1 MSTIPTYPPIVAVAV
16 GNTRTRVGFASGKDI
31 HDAQSVE
38 NSDATIVAATVAR
51 LSRGGESGPASAVVV
66 ASVNPTFSEPL
77 IDAIRDAGGPEV
89 ARIGAEI
96 PVLVPMALDDDSTVG
111 QDRLLCAL
119 AAFRRAQQAV
129 VVIDAGTAITVNF
142 VDGEGTFQGGVIA
155 PGLSTMLASLTEKA
169 AALPR
174 LAPQKFDPAR
184 GHFGKDTAH
193 AMQLGVRNAA
203 LGLVRHTIELFA
215 EAYQAYPQIVATGGD
230 AILLFD
236 GDEVVEHIV
245 PDLQLLGIVEA
256 WKDANAD
263 QLDGDD

>member
-31 HDAQSVE
+31 HDAQALE
-38 NSDATIVAATVAR
+38 NSDPSIVAATVAR
-51 LSRGGESGPASAVVV
+51 LCRGGESGPASAVVMS
-66 ASVNPTFSEPL
+66 SVNPRFSVPL
-77 IDAIRDAGGPEV
+77 AEALGESGCAEV
-89 ARIGAEI
+89 ARVGSD
-96 PVLVPMALDDDSTVG
+96 VPILMPTALDDDSTVG
-111 QDRLLCAL
+111 QDRMLCGL
-119 AAFRRAQQAV
+119 AAYRRAQQAV

-155 PGLSTMLASLTEKA
+155 PGLSTMLASLTEKT

-174 LAPQKFDPAR
+174 LAPQKFDPSR
-184 GHFGKDTAH
+184 GPFGKDTSH

-203 LGLVRHTIELFA
+203 LGLVRHTIEQFA

-230 AILLFD
+230 AIMLFD

-256 WKDANAD
+256 WKDAHFD
-263 QLDGDD
+263 QIDGDD